1 MIQRIELHNFASH
14 DDTEIEFGNG
24 KNVIIGATGS
34 GKTNIL
40 QAIDFAF
47 LGDVPEVNLTELIA
61 DYSDYADVIV
71 EYDDPR
77 TAQTYRIHRSLK
89 RAPDGKAEHE
99 CSITNLATNEVVKK
113 PKPVRK
119 TLESF

>member
-24 KNVIIGATGS
+24 KNVIIGSTGS

-47 LGDVPEVNLTELIA
+47 LGDVPEVNLPELI
-61 DYSDYADVIV
+61 SDKSDAAEVII

-77 TAQTYRIHRSLK
+77 TGQTYRIHRSLK
-89 RAPDGKAEHE
+89 RASDGKAEHE
-99 CSITNLATNEVVKK
+99 CTVTNL
-113 PKPVRK
+113 
-119 TLESF
+119 S